1 MNTRTKK
8 TGSIEYLEATITG
21 DADLSP
27 ATVQLAMVAAGA
39 TASWLGAAW
48 VGDPTTTGVAR
59 TSSTVTY
66 ATGRYVVQA
75 KLGASP
81 EAPIVDCYFLHVSP

>member
-1 MNTRTKK
+1 METRTRK

-27 ATVQLAMVAAGA
+27 TTVQLAIVAAGA
-39 TASWLGAAW
+39 TPSWLGSAW
-48 VGDPTTTGVAR
+48 VGDPTTTGTAR
-59 TSSTVTY
+59 TSAVVTY
-66 ATGRYVVQA
+66 ATGRFVVQA

-81 EAPIVDCYFLHVSP
+81 EAPIVDCYYLHVSP